1 MDTAPH
7 PAWDNRQIAHFL
19 CRADRRV
26 FSQPHS
32 WLHAGVGAL
41 EVPVHVA
48 PSVQIETPEPA
59 KQLSE
64 LDITWRNLGI
74 AMITTMVSLN
84 LNLINQKAQ
93 QAYYLAMHFI
103 AKIAAILAYIIDKTR

>member
-19 CRADRRV
+19 CRGDRRV
-26 FSQPHS
+26 LSQPHS
-32 WLHAGVGAL
+32 WLHAGVRAL
-41 EVPVHVA
+41 EVPVRVEA
-48 PSVQIETPEPA
+48 PEPT

-64 LDITWRNLGI
+64 LDITWRNLEI
-74 AMITTMVSLN
+74 TMIITMVSLY

-93 QAYYLAMHFI
+93 QAYYLALQFI
-103 AKIAAILAYIIDKTR
+103 AKIADILAYIIDKTR